1 MPAAKVIAFT
11 ENNPLKT
18 NEDGL
23 GFIRDMRRKLD
34 RFDVAFPGA
43 EGKCFPPEEEQEIRR
58 LCDGVEANIRARMAS
73 I

>member
-34 RFDVAFPGA
+34 RFSVALPGVIGKRFPT
-43 EGKCFPPEEEQEIRR
+43 EEEQEIRR
-58 LCDGVEANIRARMAS
+58 LCDEVEANIRARMAS